1 MDTKLQYP
9 NLIQNAIKIRFRIK
23 LIIFVSIK
31 TLSTLKLT
39 PMILFKDALIYDGTG
54 AEAFKGDILVDNDRI
69 LKVSED
75 IQPEEGWEIVDLNGL
90 SVAPGFIDA
99 HSHNDWF
106 AIKNEPQ
113 KYFEPF
119 IRQGITSFVAG
130 NCGLSAVGFEA
141 DSQHVDKVGGGLFSY
156 RDTTGI
162 YPTVSEFFSAIDRN
176 TPCNIAVLAGHCSAR
191 ASVAGY
197 ENRPLTDA
205 ERTKMLGIMENALKE
220 GACGLSLGLMYEPGI
235 YAGIDELK
243 EVARL
248 CEKYD
253 RPMTVHPRACSA
265 VSMTYPLLGR
275 PHLLRALD
283 ELVEIASGTKM
294 KLHYSHAIFV
304 GRRSFRC
311 KDELLA
317 ILHGLKDKG
326 VDMGFD
332 IYSELL
338 GVSVITVVL
347 PAWYQALSPS
357 QKRHWFNKLKLGI
370 LIKATIILLGF
381 GWDDIQIAYIGPGYE
396 KYEGKSV
403 SQIAKEMGKS
413 CLDAYLDLCEMSDFK
428 GRVNMGPYSTPEI
441 VSELSKDENC
451 LYMTDAWV
459 EDHGIQNPAIY
470 DCFPKFLKFSLCGTG
485 DTMPNTIKKMTGAVA
500 ERFSIKERGYIKP
513 GYFADLTVFD
523 EQKLREGQPDQEKS
537 FGIEKVY
544 INGINVL
551 DGDTLDSE
559 AIKHSGRA
567 MRS

>member
-1 MDTKLQYP
+1 MLEEKY
-9 NLIQNAIKIRFRIK
+9 IYIYG
-23 LIIFVSIK
+23 
-31 TLSTLKLT
+31 LKPI
-39 PMILFKDALIYDGTG
+39 PMILFKNALIYDGAG
-54 AEAFKGDILVDNDRI
+54 SQPFKGDVLVDNDKI
-69 LKVSED
+69 IKVEEN
-75 IQPEEGWEIVDLNGL
+75 IQPETEWEVVELKGL
-90 SVAPGFIDA
+90 SLSSGFIDA

-106 AIKNEPQ
+106 AIKKEPQ

-130 NCGLSAVGFEA
+130 NCGLSAVGFES
-141 DSQHVDKVGGGLFSY
+141 DTKHTDKIGGGLFSFHE
-156 RDTTGI
+156 TTGT
-162 YPTVSEFFSAIDRN
+162 YPSVSEFFSAIDGN
-176 TPCNIAVLAGHCSAR
+176 TPCNIAVLAGHCTAR

-197 ENRPLTDA
+197 ENRPLT
-205 ERTKMLGIMENALKE
+205 ETELKEMLQLMEDALKE

-311 KDELLA
+311 KDELVE
-317 ILHGLKDKG
+317 ILHGLRDKG
-326 VDMGFD
+326 VDIGFD

-347 PAWYQALSPS
+347 PAWYQALSPK
-357 QKRHWFNKLKLGI
+357 QKRHWFNKLKLAT
-370 LIKATIILLGF
+370 LIRATILLLGF
-381 GWDDIQIAYIGPGYE
+381 GWDDIQIAYIGKGYE

-441 VSELSKDENC
+441 VSELSKDDRC

-459 EDHGIQNPAIY
+459 EDYGVQNPAIY

-485 DTMPNTIKKMTGAVA
+485 DTMPNTIRKMTGAVA
-500 ERFSIKERGYIKP
+500 DRFSIKDRGYIRP
-513 GYFADLTVFD
+513 GCYADLTVFD
-523 EQKLREGQPDQEKS
+523 EAKLRNGQPDQQAS

-544 INGINVL
+544 INGIKVL
-551 DGDTLDSE
+551 DSQTLDPE
-559 AIKHSGRA
+559 AIKTSGRA
-567 MRS
+567 IRTR

>member
-1 MDTKLQYP
+1 
-9 NLIQNAIKIRFRIK
+9 
-23 LIIFVSIK
+23 
-31 TLSTLKLT
+31 
-39 PMILFKDALIYDGTG
+39 MILFKNALIYDGAG
-54 AEAFKGDILVDNDRI
+54 SQPFKGDVLVDNDKI
-69 LKVSED
+69 IKVEEN
-75 IQPEEGWEIVDLNGL
+75 IQPETEWEVVDLKGL
-90 SVAPGFIDA
+90 SLSSGFIDA

-106 AIKNEPQ
+106 AIKKEPQ

-130 NCGLSAVGFEA
+130 NCGLSAVGFES
-141 DSQHVDKVGGGLFSY
+141 DTKHTDKIGGGLFSFHE
-156 RDTTGI
+156 TTGA
-162 YPTVSEFFSAIDRN
+162 YPSVSEFFSAIDGN
-176 TPCNIAVLAGHCSAR
+176 TPCNIAVLAGHCTAR

-197 ENRPLTDA
+197 ENRPLT
-205 ERTKMLGIMENALKE
+205 ETELKEMLQLMEDALKE

-311 KDELLA
+311 KDELVE
-317 ILHGLKDKG
+317 ILHGLRDKG
-326 VDMGFD
+326 VDVGFD

-347 PAWYQALSPS
+347 PAWYQALSPA
-357 QKRHWFNKLKLGI
+357 QKRHWFNKLKLGA
-370 LIKATIILLGF
+370 LIRATILLLGF
-381 GWDDIQIAYIGPGYE
+381 GWDDIQIAYIGKGYE
-396 KYEGKSV
+396 QYEGKSV

-441 VSELSKDENC
+441 VSELSKDDRC

-459 EDHGIQNPAIY
+459 EDYGVQNPAIY

-485 DTMPNTIKKMTGAVA
+485 DTMPNTIRKMTGAVA
-500 ERFSIKERGYIKP
+500 DRFSIKDRGYIRP
-513 GYFADLTVFD
+513 GCYADLTVFD
-523 EQKLREGQPDQEKS
+523 ETKLRNGQPDQQAS

-544 INGINVL
+544 INGIKVL
-551 DGDTLDSE
+551 DSQTLDPE
-559 AIKHSGRA
+559 AIKTSGQPNPRP
-567 MRS
+567 RSNKDIRTSYTHTIDPVVGGAYLSD

>member
-1 MDTKLQYP
+1 ML
-9 NLIQNAIKIRFRIK
+9 L
-23 LIIFVSIK
+23 
-31 TLSTLKLT
+31 LKNG
-39 PMILFKDALIYDGTG
+39 LIYDGTG
-54 AEAFKGDILVDNDRI
+54 ADAFVGDILVDGDRI
-69 LKVSED
+69 AKVGGTIEAEQD
-75 IQPEEGWEIVDLNGL
+75 WEVVDLEGL
-90 SVAPGFIDA
+90 SVSSGFIDA

-106 AIKNEPQ
+106 AIKNEPA

-119 IRQGITSFVAG
+119 IRQGITSFVTG

-141 DSQHVDKVGGGLFSY
+141 DTPHVGKVGAGLFGY
-156 RDTTGI
+156 NDTTGV
-162 YPTVSEFFSAIDRN
+162 YPGVAEFFDAIDGN

-191 ASVAGY
+191 TSVAGY
-197 ENRPLTDA
+197 ENRPLTA
-205 ERTKMLGIMENALKE
+205 QESERMLAIMEKALKE

-243 EVARL
+243 AVAKL

-283 ELVEIASGTKM
+283 ELAEIAEDTRV

-311 KDELLA
+311 KKELMD
-317 ILHGLKDKG
+317 IIHGLKDKG
-326 VDMGFD
+326 IDVGFD

-347 PAWYQALSPS
+347 PAWYQALTPK
-357 QKRHWFNKLKLGI
+357 QKRHWFNKLKLNV
-370 LIKATIILLGF
+370 LIAATIVLLGF

-396 KYEGKSV
+396 QYEGKSV
-403 SQIAKEMGKS
+403 AQIAKEMGKS

-441 VSELSKDENC
+441 VSELSKDDLC

-459 EDHGIQNPAIY
+459 EDHGVQNPAIY
-470 DCFPKFLKFSLCGTG
+470 DCFPKFLKYSLCGTG
-485 DTMPNTIKKMTGAVA
+485 DAMPNTVRKMTGAVA
-500 ERFSIKERGYIKP
+500 DRFSIRERGYLKQ
-513 GYFADLTVFD
+513 GCYADLTVFD
-523 EQKLREGQPDQEKS
+523 ESALRCGEEDKGRP

-544 INGINVL
+544 VNGVKVL
-551 DGDTLDSE
+551 DGGVFDAE
-559 AIKHSGRA
+559 AARHSGRA
-567 MRS
+567 MRDMK

>member
-1 MDTKLQYP
+1 MK
-9 NLIQNAIKIRFRIK
+9 
-23 LIIFVSIK
+23 
-31 TLSTLKLT
+31 
-39 PMILFKDALIYDGTG
+39 LFKNALIYDGTG
-54 AEAFKGDILVDNDRI
+54 IEAFKGDILVENDKI
-69 LKVSED
+69 VQVKD
-75 IQPEEGWEIVDLNGL
+75 GIQAEEAWEVIDLEGL
-90 SVAPGFIDA
+90 SVSPGFIDA

-106 AIKNEPQ
+106 AIKNNPQ

-119 IRQGITSFVAG
+119 IRQGITSFVTG
-130 NCGLSAVGFEA
+130 NCGLSAIGFESE
-141 DSQHVDKVGGGLFSY
+141 SQHVDKIGGGLFSY
-156 RDTTGI
+156 ADTTGK

-176 TPCNIAVLAGHCSAR
+176 TPCNIAVLAGHCTAR

-197 ENRPLTDA
+197 ENRPLSES
-205 ERTKMLGIMENALKE
+205 ERKKMLGIMENALKE

-243 EVARL
+243 DVAKL

-283 ELVEIASGTKM
+283 ELVEIASGSRM

-311 KDELLA
+311 KDELLD
-317 ILHGLKDKG
+317 ILHRLKDNG

-347 PAWYQALSPS
+347 PAWYQALSPT
-357 QKRHWFNKLKLGI
+357 QKRHWFNKLKLSI
-370 LIKATIILLGF
+370 LIRATIILLGF

-396 KYEGKSV
+396 RYEGKSV
-403 SQIAKEMGKS
+403 AQIAKEMGKS

-428 GRVNMGPYSTPEI
+428 GRINMGPYSTPEI
-441 VSELSKDENC
+441 VSELSKDDSC

-459 EDHGIQNPAIY
+459 EDYGIQNPAIY
-470 DCFPKFLKFSLCGTG
+470 ACFPKFLKFSLCGTG
-485 DTMPNTIKKMTGAVA
+485 DTMPNTIRKMTGAVA
-500 ERFSIKERGYIKP
+500 ERFSIKDRGQIKP
-513 GYFADLTVFD
+513 GFYADLTVFD
-523 EQKLREGQPDQEKS
+523 EEKLRNGQTDQQQS

-544 INGINVL
+544 VNGIKVL
-551 DGDTLDSE
+551 DGDILDAD
-559 AIKHSGRA
+559 AIKHSGMA
-567 MRS
+567 MRA

>member
-1 MDTKLQYP
+1 MYFYT
-9 NLIQNAIKIRFRIK
+9 
-23 LIIFVSIK
+23 V
-31 TLSTLKLT
+31 TLK
-39 PMILFKDALIYDGTG
+39 PMKLFKDGWIYDGTG
-54 AEAFKGDILVDNDRI
+54 AEAFRGDILVDNDRI
-69 LKVSED
+69 VNVSDD
-75 IQPEEGWEIVDLNGL
+75 IHPEEGWEVVNLNGL
-90 SVAPGFIDA
+90 SVAPGFMDA
-99 HSHNDWF
+99 HSHNDWY

-156 RDTTGI
+156 TDTTGV
-162 YPTVSEFFSAIDRN
+162 YPTVSEFFEAIDGN

-205 ERTKMLGIMENALKE
+205 ERTKMLGIMENALRE

-326 VDMGFD
+326 VDIGFD
-332 IYSELL
+332 IYNELL

-347 PAWYQALSPS
+347 PAWYQALSPK

-403 SQIAKEMGKS
+403 AQIAKEMGKS

-441 VSELSKDENC
+441 VSELSKDDGC

-485 DTMPNTIKKMTGAVA
+485 DSMPNTIRKMTGAVA
-500 ERFSIKERGYIKP
+500 DRFSIKERGLIKP

-523 EQKLREGQPDQEKS
+523 ETKLREGQPDQEKS

-544 INGINVL
+544 INGIKVL
-551 DGDTLDSE
+551 DGDVLDPE

>member
-1 MDTKLQYP
+1 MTD
-9 NLIQNAIKIRFRIK
+9 
-23 LIIFVSIK
+23 
-31 TLSTLKLT
+31 LKL
-39 PMILFKDALIYDGTG
+39 MKLFKDALIYDGAG
-54 AEAFKGDILVDNDRI
+54 SDPFRGDILVDGDKIARVETSI
-69 LKVSED
+69 EPED
-75 IQPEEGWEIVDLNGL
+75 GWEVVDLEGL
-90 SVAPGFIDA
+90 SVSSGFIDA

-106 AIKNEPQ
+106 AIKKEPC

-119 IRQGITSFVAG
+119 IRQGITSFVTG
-130 NCGLSAVGFEA
+130 NCGLSAVGFGQ
-141 DSQHVDKVGGGLFSY
+141 DTPHVDKVGGGLFTFNE
-156 RDTTGI
+156 TTGK
-162 YPTVSEFFSAIDRN
+162 YPAVSEFFSAIDGN
-176 TPCNIAVLAGHCSAR
+176 TPCNIAVLAGHCTAR

-197 ENRPLTDA
+197 ENRPLSDD
-205 ERTKMLGIMENALKE
+205 ERRKMLDIMENALKE

-243 EVARL
+243 DVARL

-283 ELVEIASGTKM
+283 ELVEIADGTKM
-294 KLHYSHAIFV
+294 KLQYSHAIFV

-311 KDELLA
+311 KDELMA

-326 VDMGFD
+326 VDIGFD

-347 PAWYQALSPS
+347 PAWYQSLSPS
-357 QKRHWFNKLKLGI
+357 QKRHWFNKLKLGV
-370 LIKATIILLGF
+370 LIAATIVLLGF

-396 KYEGKSV
+396 RFEGKSV
-403 SQIAKEMGKS
+403 AQIAKEMGKS

-441 VSELSKDENC
+441 VSELSKDERC

-485 DTMPNTIKKMTGAVA
+485 DTMPQTVRKMTGAVA
-500 ERFSIKERGYIKP
+500 DRFSIKDRGYIRP
-513 GYFADLTVFD
+513 GYYADITVFD
-523 EQKLREGQPDQEKS
+523 EAKLRNGKPDQGQS

-544 INGINVL
+544 INGIKVLDGNVL
-551 DGDTLDSE
+551 DAE
-559 AIKHSGRA
+559 AIRHSGRA
-567 MRS
+567 MRNVNPSK

>member
-1 MDTKLQYP
+1 MK
-9 NLIQNAIKIRFRIK
+9 
-23 LIIFVSIK
+23 
-31 TLSTLKLT
+31 
-39 PMILFKDALIYDGTG
+39 LFKQALIYDGTG
-54 AEAFKGDILVDNDRI
+54 SVPFKGDILVENDKI
-69 LKVSED
+69 VKVEKEIVPED
-75 IQPEEGWEIVDLNGL
+75 GWEVIDLDGL
-90 SVAPGFIDA
+90 SVSSGFMDA

-106 AIKNEPQ
+106 AIRKAPQ

-119 IRQGITSFVAG
+119 IRQGITSFITG
-130 NCGLSAVGFEA
+130 NCGLSAVGFEP
-141 DSQHVDKVGGGLFSY
+141 QTKNVDKVGGGLFGFHE
-156 RDTTGI
+156 TTGV
-162 YPTVSEFFSAIDRN
+162 YPSVAEFFDAIDGN

-197 ENRPLTDA
+197 ENRPLTDV
-205 ERTKMLGIMENALKE
+205 ERTKMLEIMENAIKD

-235 YAGIDELK
+235 YADVEELK
-243 EVARL
+243 DVARL

-283 ELVEIASGTKM
+283 ELVEIASGTRM

-347 PAWYQALSPS
+347 PAWYQALSPEK
-357 QKRHWFNKLKLGI
+357 KRHWFNKLKLNI
-370 LIKATIILLGF
+370 LIRATIILLGF
-381 GWDDIQIAYIGPGYE
+381 GWEDIQIAYIGPEYE
-396 KYEGKSV
+396 QYEGKSV
-403 SQIAKEMGKS
+403 AQIAKEMGKS
-413 CLDAYLDLCEMSDFK
+413 CLDAYLDLCEMSEFK
-428 GRVNMGPYSTPEI
+428 GRINMGPYSTPEI
-441 VSELSKDENC
+441 VSELSKDDSC

-485 DTMPNTIKKMTGAVA
+485 DTMPNTIRKMTGAVA
-500 ERFSIKERGYIKP
+500 ERFSIKDRGQIKP
-513 GYFADLTVFD
+513 GYYADLTVFD
-523 EQKLREGQPDQEKS
+523 ETKLRTGLPDQGQS

-544 INGINVL
+544 INGISVL
-551 DGDTLDSE
+551 EDNILNTE

-567 MRS
+567 MRA

>member
-1 MDTKLQYP
+1 MKL
-9 NLIQNAIKIRFRIK
+9 
-23 LIIFVSIK
+23 
-31 TLSTLKLT
+31 LKG
-39 PMILFKDALIYDGTG
+39 ALIYDGTG
-54 AEAFKGDILVDNDRI
+54 SEPFRGDILIENDKI
-69 LKVSED
+69 TKVEESINPED
-75 IQPEEGWEIVDLNGL
+75 GWEVIELDGL
-90 SVAPGFIDA
+90 SVSSGFIDA

-106 AIKNEPQ
+106 AVKKETQ

-119 IRQGITSFVAG
+119 IRQGITSFVTG
-130 NCGLSAVGFEA
+130 NCGLSAVGFES
-141 DSQHVDKVGGGLFSY
+141 DTQYVDKVGGGLFSFQN
-156 RDTTGI
+156 TTGV
-162 YPTVSEFFSAIDRN
+162 YPSVSEFFTAIDGN
-176 TPCNIAVLAGHCSAR
+176 TPCNIAVLAGHCTAR

-197 ENRPLTDA
+197 ENRSLNDD
-205 ERTKMLGIMENALKE
+205 ERKRMLDIMETALKE

-265 VSMTYPLLGR
+265 VSMTYPLFGR

-283 ELVEIASGTKM
+283 ELVEIAEGTRM

-304 GRRSFRC
+304 GRRTFRC
-311 KDELLA
+311 KDELVS
-317 ILHGLKDKG
+317 ILNNLQKKG
-326 VDMGFD
+326 VDIGFD

-347 PAWYQALSPS
+347 PAWYQSLSRKE
-357 QKRHWFNKLKLGI
+357 KRHWFNKLKLGI
-370 LIKATIILLGF
+370 LIDASIALLGF

-396 KYEGKSV
+396 KYEGKTV

-413 CLDAYLDLCEMSDFK
+413 CLDAYLDLCEISDFK

-441 VSELSKDENC
+441 VSELSKDDRC

-459 EDHGIQNPAIY
+459 EDYGVQNPAIY
-470 DCFPKFLKFSLCGTG
+470 DCFPKFLKFSLEGTG
-485 DTMPNTIKKMTGAVA
+485 DTMPATIRKMTGGVA
-500 ERFSIKERGYIKP
+500 DRFSIKERGYIKP
-513 GYFADLTVFD
+513 GYYADITVFN
-523 EQKLREGQPDQEKS
+523 EEKLRNGQPDQEKS
-537 FGIEKVY
+537 FGIEKVF
-544 INGINVL
+544 INGVKVL
-551 DGDTLDSE
+551 DDEMLDAA

>member
-1 MDTKLQYP
+1 ML
-9 NLIQNAIKIRFRIK
+9 L
-23 LIIFVSIK
+23 
-31 TLSTLKLT
+31 LKN
-39 PMILFKDALIYDGTG
+39 ALIYDGTG
-54 AEAFKGDILVDNDRI
+54 SEPFKGDILIDNDRI
-69 LKVSED
+69 VKVEEHIQEED
-75 IQPEEGWEIVDLNGL
+75 GWEVADLQGL
-90 SVAPGFIDA
+90 SVSSGFIDA

-106 AIKNEPQ
+106 AIKKEPQ

-119 IRQGITSFVAG
+119 IRQGITSFVTG
-130 NCGLSAVGFEA
+130 NCGLSAVGFEE
-141 DSQHVDKVGGGLFSY
+141 DTQNIDKIGGGLFSFKG
-156 RDTTGI
+156 TTGA
-162 YPTVSEFFSAIDRN
+162 YSPVSEFFSAIDGN

-197 ENRPLTDA
+197 ENRALTDE
-205 ERTKMLGIMENALKE
+205 ERKRMLDIMENALKE

-235 YAGIDELK
+235 YACIDELK

-311 KDELLA
+311 KDELMS
-317 ILHGLKDKG
+317 ILHDLRDKG
-326 VDMGFD
+326 VDIGFD

-347 PAWYQALSPS
+347 PAWYQALSPT
-357 QKRHWFNKLKLGI
+357 QKRHWFNKLKLRI
-370 LIKATIILLGF
+370 LIDATIILLGF
-381 GWDDIQIAYIGPGYE
+381 GWDDIQIAYIGPGHE

-403 SQIAKEMGKS
+403 AQIAKEMGKS

-441 VSELSKDENC
+441 VSELSKDDRC

-459 EDHGIQNPAIY
+459 EDHGVQNPAIY

-485 DTMPNTIKKMTGAVA
+485 DTMPNTIRKMTGAVA
-500 ERFSIKERGYIKP
+500 DRFSIKERGYIKP
-513 GYFADLTVFD
+513 GFYADFTVFN
-523 EQKLREGQPDQEKS
+523 EKALRDGQPDQERP

-544 INGINVL
+544 INGIKVL
-551 DGDTLDSE
+551 DGDNLDSE
-559 AIKHSGRA
+559 AIKHTGRA
-567 MRS
+567 MR

>member
-1 MDTKLQYP
+1 MK
-9 NLIQNAIKIRFRIK
+9 
-23 LIIFVSIK
+23 
-31 TLSTLKLT
+31 
-39 PMILFKDALIYDGTG
+39 LFKNALIYDGTG
-54 AEAFKGDILVDNDRI
+54 IEAFKGDILVENDKI
-69 LKVSED
+69 VQVKD
-75 IQPEEGWEIVDLNGL
+75 CIQAEEGWEVIDLEGL
-90 SVAPGFIDA
+90 SVSPGFIDA

-106 AIKNEPQ
+106 AIKNNPQ

-119 IRQGITSFVAG
+119 IRQGITSFVTG
-130 NCGLSAVGFEA
+130 NCGLSAIGFESE
-141 DSQHVDKVGGGLFSY
+141 SQHVDKIGGGLFTY
-156 RDTTGI
+156 TDTTGK

-176 TPCNIAVLAGHCSAR
+176 TPCNIAVLAGHCTAR

-197 ENRPLTDA
+197 ENRPLSES
-205 ERTKMLGIMENALKE
+205 ERKKMLGIMENALKE

-243 EVARL
+243 DVAKL

-283 ELVEIASGTKM
+283 ELVEIASGSRM

-311 KDELLA
+311 KDELLD
-317 ILHGLKDKG
+317 ILHRLKDNG

-347 PAWYQALSPS
+347 PAWYQALSPT
-357 QKRHWFNKLKLGI
+357 QKRHWFNKLKLSI
-370 LIKATIILLGF
+370 LIRATIILLGF

-396 KYEGKSV
+396 RYEGKSV
-403 SQIAKEMGKS
+403 AQIAKEMGKS

-428 GRVNMGPYSTPEI
+428 GRINMGPYSTPEI
-441 VSELSKDENC
+441 VSELSKDDSC

-459 EDHGIQNPAIY
+459 EDYGIQNPAIY
-470 DCFPKFLKFSLCGTG
+470 ACFPKFLKFSLCGTG
-485 DTMPNTIKKMTGAVA
+485 DTMPNTIRKMTGAVA
-500 ERFSIKERGYIKP
+500 ERFSIKDRGQIKP
-513 GYFADLTVFD
+513 GFYADLTVFD
-523 EQKLREGQPDQEKS
+523 EEKLRNGQTDQQQS

-544 INGINVL
+544 VNGIKVL
-551 DGDTLDSE
+551 DGDILDAE
-559 AIKHSGRA
+559 AIKHSGMA
-567 MRS
+567 MRA

>member
-1 MDTKLQYP
+1 MKL
-9 NLIQNAIKIRFRIK
+9 L
-23 LIIFVSIK
+23 
-31 TLSTLKLT
+31 
-39 PMILFKDALIYDGTG
+39 KDALIYDGTG
-54 AEAFKGDILVDNDRI
+54 SEPFKGDILVDNDRI
-69 LKVSED
+69 VKVESSID
-75 IQPEEGWEIVDLNGL
+75 PEENWEVIELNGRSL
-90 SVAPGFIDA
+90 SSGFIDA

-106 AIKNEPQ
+106 AIKQEPQ

-119 IRQGITSFVAG
+119 IRQGITSFVTG

-141 DSQHVDKVGGGLFSY
+141 DTQNLSKVGGGLFSFQE
-156 RDTTGI
+156 TTGV
-162 YPTVSEFFSAIDRN
+162 YPSVSEFFSAIDGN
-176 TPCNIAVLAGHCSAR
+176 TPCNIAVLAGHCTSR

-197 ENRPLTDA
+197 ENRPLTDE
-205 ERTKMLGIMENALKE
+205 ERKRMFGIMENALKD

-235 YAGIDELK
+235 YAGIEELK
-243 EVARL
+243 DVAKL

-283 ELVEIASGTKM
+283 ELVEIASDTKM

-311 KDELLA
+311 KDELMS
-317 ILHGLKDKG
+317 ILHDLRDKG
-326 VDMGFD
+326 VDIGFD

-347 PAWYQALSPS
+347 PAWYQALTIS
-357 QKRHWFNKLKLGI
+357 QKRHWFNKLKLSA
-370 LIKATIILLGF
+370 LIAATIVLLGF

-403 SQIAKEMGKS
+403 AQIAKEMGKS

-441 VSELSKDENC
+441 VSELSKDERC

-459 EDHGIQNPAIY
+459 EDHGVQNPAIY

-485 DTMPNTIKKMTGAVA
+485 DSMPNTIRKMTGAVA
-500 ERFSIKERGYIKP
+500 DRFSIKERGYIKP
-513 GYFADLTVFD
+513 GYYADLTVFN
-523 EQKLREGQPDQEKS
+523 ETELREGEPDQERS
-537 FGIEKVY
+537 FGINRVY
-544 INGINVL
+544 INGIQVLNDDVL
-551 DGDTLDSE
+551 DAE

>member
-1 MDTKLQYP
+1 MK
-9 NLIQNAIKIRFRIK
+9 
-23 LIIFVSIK
+23 
-31 TLSTLKLT
+31 
-39 PMILFKDALIYDGTG
+39 LFKDAIIYDGTG
-54 AEAFKGDILVDNDRI
+54 SEAFKGDILVEGDRI
-69 LKVSED
+69 VKVED
-75 IQPEEGWEIVDLNGL
+75 IIHPEDGWEVIDLKGL
-90 SVAPGFIDA
+90 SVSPGFIDA

-106 AIKNEPQ
+106 AIKKDPH

-119 IRQGITSFVAG
+119 IRQGITSFVTG
-130 NCGLSAVGFEA
+130 NCGLSAVGFDS

-156 RDTTGI
+156 NDTTGV
-162 YPTVSEFFSAIDRN
+162 YPTVSAFFSAIDRN
-176 TPCNIAVLAGHCSAR
+176 TPCNIAVLAGHCTAR
-191 ASVAGY
+191 TSVAGY
-197 ENRPLTDA
+197 ENRPLTDT
-205 ERTKMLGIMENALKE
+205 ERTKMLDLMENAIRD

-243 EVARL
+243 DVAKL

-311 KDELLA
+311 KDELMA
-317 ILHGLKDKG
+317 ILHGLRDKG
-326 VDMGFD
+326 IDIGFD

-357 QKRHWFNKLKLGI
+357 EKRHWFNKLKLSI
-370 LIKATIILLGF
+370 LIRATIILLGF

-403 SQIAKEMGKS
+403 AQIAKEMGKS

-441 VSELSKDENC
+441 VSELSKDDRC

-485 DTMPNTIKKMTGAVA
+485 DTMPDTIRKMTGAVA
-500 ERFSIKERGYIKP
+500 ERFSIKDRGQIKP
-513 GYFADLTVFD
+513 GFFADLTVFD
-523 EQKLREGQPDQEKS
+523 ETKLRNGQPDQGKS

-544 INGINVL
+544 INGIKVL
-551 DGDTLDSE
+551 DGEHLDSE
-559 AIKHSGRA
+559 VIKTSGRA
-567 MRS
+567 MYSL

>member
-1 MDTKLQYP
+1 MK
-9 NLIQNAIKIRFRIK
+9 
-23 LIIFVSIK
+23 
-31 TLSTLKLT
+31 
-39 PMILFKDALIYDGTG
+39 LFKNALIYDGTG
-54 AEAFKGDILVDNDRI
+54 IEAFKGDILVENDKI
-69 LKVSED
+69 IQVKDGIQAED
-75 IQPEEGWEIVDLNGL
+75 GWEVVDLEGL
-90 SVAPGFIDA
+90 SVSPGFIDA

-106 AIKNEPQ
+106 AIKNNPQ

-119 IRQGITSFVAG
+119 IRQGITSFVTG
-130 NCGLSAVGFEA
+130 NCGLSAIGFESQ
-141 DSQHVDKVGGGLFSY
+141 SQHVDKIGGGLFSY
-156 RDTTGI
+156 ADTTGK

-176 TPCNIAVLAGHCSAR
+176 TPCNIAVLAGHCTAR

-197 ENRPLTDA
+197 ENRPLSES
-205 ERTKMLGIMENALKE
+205 ERKKMLGIMENALKE

-243 EVARL
+243 DVAKL

-283 ELVEIASGTKM
+283 ELVEIASGSRM

-311 KDELLA
+311 KDELLD
-317 ILHGLKDKG
+317 ILHRLKDNG

-347 PAWYQALSPS
+347 PAWYQALSPT
-357 QKRHWFNKLKLGI
+357 QKRHWFNKLKLSI
-370 LIKATIILLGF
+370 LIRATIILLGF

-396 KYEGKSV
+396 RYEGKSV
-403 SQIAKEMGKS
+403 AQIAKEMGKS

-428 GRVNMGPYSTPEI
+428 GRINMGPYSTPEI
-441 VSELSKDENC
+441 VSELSKDDSC

-459 EDHGIQNPAIY
+459 EDYGIQNPAIY
-470 DCFPKFLKFSLCGTG
+470 ACFPKFLKFSLCGTG
-485 DTMPNTIKKMTGAVA
+485 DTMPSTIIKMTGAVA
-500 ERFSIKERGYIKP
+500 ERFSIKDRGQIKP
-513 GYFADLTVFD
+513 GFYADLTVFD
-523 EQKLREGQPDQEKS
+523 EEKLRNGQTDQQQS

-544 INGINVL
+544 VNGIKVL
-551 DGDTLDSE
+551 DGDILDAE
-559 AIKHSGRA
+559 AIKHSGMA
-567 MRS
+567 MRT

>member
-1 MDTKLQYP
+1 MK
-9 NLIQNAIKIRFRIK
+9 
-23 LIIFVSIK
+23 
-31 TLSTLKLT
+31 
-39 PMILFKDALIYDGTG
+39 LFKNALIYDGTG
-54 AEAFKGDILVDNDRI
+54 ADPVKGDILIDKDKIV
-69 LKVSED
+69 KTEPD
-75 IQPEEGWEIVDLNGL
+75 IQPEEDWEVIDLEGL
-90 SVAPGFIDA
+90 SIAPGFMDA

-106 AIKNEPQ
+106 AIKKEPQ

-119 IRQGITSFVAG
+119 IRQGITSFITG
-130 NCGLSAVGFEA
+130 NCGLSAVGFEPQT
-141 DSQHVDKVGGGLFSY
+141 QHTDKVGGGLFTFHE
-156 RDTTGI
+156 TTGV
-162 YPTVSEFFSAIDRN
+162 YPSVSEFFEAIDQN
-176 TPCNIAVLAGHCSAR
+176 TPCNIAVLAGHCTSR

-197 ENRPLTDA
+197 ENRPLTDE
-205 ERTKMLGIMENALKE
+205 ERRRMLDTMETALKD

-235 YAGIDELK
+235 YAGIEELK

-283 ELVEIASGTKM
+283 ELVEIAEGTRM

-311 KDELLA
+311 KDELMD
-317 ILHGLKDKG
+317 ILHGLRDKG
-326 VDMGFD
+326 VDIGFD

-347 PAWYQALSPS
+347 PAWYQAFTPQ
-357 QKRHWFNKLKLGI
+357 QKKHWFNKLKLRI
-370 LIKATIILLGF
+370 LTDASILLLGF
-381 GWDDIQIAYIGPGYE
+381 GWKDIQIAYIGPGYE

-403 SQIAKEMGKS
+403 AQIAKETGKS
-413 CLDAYLDLCEMSDFK
+413 CLDAYLDLCEISNFK

-441 VSELSKDENC
+441 VSELSKDDRC

-459 EDHGIQNPAIY
+459 EDHGVQNPAIY
-470 DCFPKFLKFSLCGTG
+470 DCFPKFLKFSLCGSG
-485 DTMPNTIKKMTGAVA
+485 DTMPNTIRKMTGAVA
-500 ERFSIKERGYIKP
+500 DRFSIKERGYIKP
-513 GYFADLTVFD
+513 GFYADLTIFD
-523 EQKLREGQPDQEKS
+523 EAKLRDGEPDQERS

-544 INGINVL
+544 INGIMVL
-551 DGDTLDSE
+551 DGQTLDTE

>member
-1 MDTKLQYP
+1 MK
-9 NLIQNAIKIRFRIK
+9 
-23 LIIFVSIK
+23 
-31 TLSTLKLT
+31 
-39 PMILFKDALIYDGTG
+39 LFKDALIYDGTG
-54 AEAFKGDILVDNDRI
+54 AEAFRGDILIEKDRFVKI
-69 LKVSED
+69 EKD
-75 IQPEEGWEIVDLNGL
+75 IRPEEGWEVIDLNGL
-90 SVAPGFIDA
+90 SAAPGFIDA

-119 IRQGITSFVAG
+119 IRQGITSFVTG
-130 NCGLSAVGFEA
+130 NCGLSAVGFEP
-141 DSQHVDKVGGGLFSY
+141 DSQHVDKIGGGLFSHT
-156 RDTTGI
+156 DTTGI
-162 YPTVSEFFSAIDRN
+162 YPTVSEFFEAIDGN
-176 TPCNIAVLAGHCSAR
+176 SPCNIAVLAGHCSAR

-197 ENRPLTDA
+197 ENRPLTDT
-205 ERTKMLGIMENALKE
+205 ERKKMLDIMENALKE

-235 YAGIDELK
+235 YAGIEELK

-283 ELVEIASGTKM
+283 ELVEISSGTRM
-294 KLHYSHAIFV
+294 KLQYSHAIFV

-311 KDELLA
+311 KDELMA

-326 VDMGFD
+326 VDIGFD

-357 QKRHWFNKLKLGI
+357 QKRHWFNKLKLSI

-403 SQIAKEMGKS
+403 AQIAREMGKS
-413 CLDAYLDLCEMSDFK
+413 CLDAYLDLCEMSNFK
-428 GRVNMGPYSTPEI
+428 GRINMGPYSTPEI
-441 VSELSKDENC
+441 VSELSKDDRC

-470 DCFPKFLKFSLCGTG
+470 GCFPKFLKFSLCGTG
-485 DTMPNTIKKMTGAVA
+485 DTMPNTIRKMTGAVA
-500 ERFSIKERGYIKP
+500 ERFSIQKRGQIKP
-513 GYFADLTVFD
+513 GYFADLTIFD
-523 EQKLREGQPDQEKS
+523 ETKLREGSQDQDKPC
-537 FGIEKVY
+537 GIEKVY
-544 INGINVL
+544 INGMKVL
-551 DGDTLDSE
+551 DGDVLDTV
-559 AIKHSGRA
+559 AIRHSGRA
-567 MRS
+567 MRAE

>member
-1 MDTKLQYP
+1 MK
-9 NLIQNAIKIRFRIK
+9 
-23 LIIFVSIK
+23 
-31 TLSTLKLT
+31 
-39 PMILFKDALIYDGTG
+39 LFKDAKIYDGTG
-54 AEAFKGDILVDNDRI
+54 SEPFKGDILVDKDRI
-69 LKVSED
+69 VKVEPSIKAED
-75 IQPEEGWEIVDLNGL
+75 GWEIIDLDGL
-90 SVAPGFIDA
+90 SISSGFIDA

-106 AIKNEPQ
+106 AIKQEPQ

-119 IRQGITSFVAG
+119 IRQGITSFVTG
-130 NCGLSAVGFEA
+130 NCGLSAVGFEPKT
-141 DSQHVDKVGGGLFSY
+141 QYVDKVGGGLFSFKEI
-156 RDTTGI
+156 TGI
-162 YPTVSEFFSAIDRN
+162 YPSVSEFFSAIDGN
-176 TPCNIAVLAGHCSAR
+176 NPCNIAVLAGHCTSR

-197 ENRPLTDA
+197 ENRPLTED
-205 ERTKMLGIMENALKE
+205 ESKRMLETMETTLKD

-235 YAGIDELK
+235 YAGIEELK
-243 EVARL
+243 DVARL

-311 KDELLA
+311 KDELMS
-317 ILHGLKDKG
+317 ILHALRDKG
-326 VDMGFD
+326 VDIGFD

-347 PAWYQALSPS
+347 PAWYQALSPA
-357 QKRHWFNKLKLGI
+357 QKRHWFNKLKLNV
-370 LIKATIILLGF
+370 LIAATIVLLGF

-403 SQIAKEMGKS
+403 AQIAKEMGKS

-441 VSELSKDENC
+441 VSELSKDERC

-459 EDHGIQNPAIY
+459 EDHGVQNPAIY

-485 DTMPNTIKKMTGAVA
+485 DSMPNTIRKMTGAVA
-500 ERFSIKERGYIKP
+500 DRFSIKERGYIKP
-513 GYFADLTVFD
+513 GYYADLTVFN
-523 EQKLREGQPDQEKS
+523 ETELREGEPDQERS
-537 FGIEKVY
+537 FGINRVY
-544 INGINVL
+544 INGIQVLNDDVL
-551 DGDTLDSE
+551 DAE

>member
-1 MDTKLQYP
+1 MK
-9 NLIQNAIKIRFRIK
+9 
-23 LIIFVSIK
+23 
-31 TLSTLKLT
+31 
-39 PMILFKDALIYDGTG
+39 LFKNALIYDGTG
-54 AEAFKGDILVDNDRI
+54 IEAFKGDILVENDKI
-69 LKVSED
+69 VQVKD
-75 IQPEEGWEIVDLNGL
+75 GIQAEEGWEVIDLKGL
-90 SVAPGFIDA
+90 SVSPGFIDA

-106 AIKNEPQ
+106 AIKNNPQ

-119 IRQGITSFVAG
+119 IRQGITSFVTG
-130 NCGLSAVGFEA
+130 NCGLSAIGFESE
-141 DSQHVDKVGGGLFSY
+141 SQHVDKIGGGLFSY
-156 RDTTGI
+156 ADTTGK

-176 TPCNIAVLAGHCSAR
+176 TPCNIAVLAGHCTAR

-197 ENRPLTDA
+197 ENRPLSES
-205 ERTKMLGIMENALKE
+205 ERKKMLAIMENALKE

-243 EVARL
+243 DVAKL

-283 ELVEIASGTKM
+283 ELVEIASGSRM

-311 KDELLA
+311 KDELLD
-317 ILHGLKDKG
+317 ILHRLKDNG

-347 PAWYQALSPS
+347 PAWYQALSPT
-357 QKRHWFNKLKLGI
+357 QKRHWFNKLKLSI
-370 LIKATIILLGF
+370 LIRATIILLGF

-396 KYEGKSV
+396 RYEGKSV
-403 SQIAKEMGKS
+403 AQIAKEMGKS

-428 GRVNMGPYSTPEI
+428 GRINMGPYSTPEI
-441 VSELSKDENC
+441 VSELSKDDSC

-459 EDHGIQNPAIY
+459 EDYGIQNPAIY
-470 DCFPKFLKFSLCGTG
+470 ACFPKFLKFSLCGTG
-485 DTMPNTIKKMTGAVA
+485 DTMPNTIRKMTGAVA
-500 ERFSIKERGYIKP
+500 ERFSIKDRGQIKP
-513 GYFADLTVFD
+513 GFYADLTVFD
-523 EQKLREGQPDQEKS
+523 EEKLRNGQTDQQQS

-544 INGINVL
+544 VNGIKVL
-551 DGDTLDSE
+551 DGDILDAE
-559 AIKHSGRA
+559 AIKHSGMA
-567 MRS
+567 MRA

>member
-1 MDTKLQYP
+1 MK
-9 NLIQNAIKIRFRIK
+9 
-23 LIIFVSIK
+23 
-31 TLSTLKLT
+31 
-39 PMILFKDALIYDGTG
+39 LFKDGLIYDGTG
-54 AEAFKGDILVDNDRI
+54 AEAFKGDILVENDKI
-69 LKVSED
+69 VQVAES
-75 IQPEEGWEIVDLNGL
+75 ITTEEGWEIVDLKGL

-119 IRQGITSFVAG
+119 IRQGITSFIAG

-156 RDTTGI
+156 TNTTGI
-162 YPTVSEFFSAIDRN
+162 YPSVSEFFKAIDGN

-197 ENRPLTDA
+197 ENRALTDA
-205 ERTKMLGIMENALKE
+205 ERTQMLGIMENALKE

-304 GRRSFRC
+304 GRRTFRC
-311 KDELLA
+311 KDELMQ
-317 ILHGLKDKG
+317 ILHSLKDKG
-326 VDMGFD
+326 VDIGFD

-347 PAWYQALSPS
+347 PAWYQSLSLTE
-357 QKRHWFNKLKLGI
+357 KRHWFNKLKLGI
-370 LIKATIILLGF
+370 LIKASIILLGF

-403 SQIAKEMGKS
+403 AQIAKEMGKS

-441 VSELSKDENC
+441 VSELSKEDMC

-485 DTMPNTIKKMTGAVA
+485 DTMPNTIRKMTGAVA

-513 GYFADLTVFD
+513 GYYADITVFD